1 LSVFAS
7 QANGFAS
14 LHLLALLLAL
24 AGGTV
29 CAETDGGGSVRGIQ
43 GRFALYATTNPPL
56 EAITWLPAETVLA
69 VVGEL
74 TDAPW
79 TPVRA
84 PGTLS
89 VWIYRDLVRDGKV
102 LADKSLVRA
111 GAGTAFRPL
120 ASLDRGTPVEVRGPY
135 GDWLK
140 IAPPPSMTFWVLRD
154 QVEPLAEQPREID
167 AAQARAD
174 LYSALLDAFS
184 GPSSAQP
191 PDPDASPDLNA
202 LPDPAVPVP
211 DLPAPPKPPRAVP
224 CPPELA
230 DYALDETAV
239 QGERVTLRGT
249 LDWGGVDP
257 ISAPFCLVA
266 REPDGDAVPL
276 CNLLAPE
283 ITYGPHI
290 GAEATVEGTRW
301 FVKGARLPFVI
312 PLAVRI
318 SPRK

>member
-1 LSVFAS
+1 MSVFAS

-56 EAITWLPAETVLA
+56 EAITWLPA
-69 VVGEL
+69 
-74 TDAPW
+74 DAPW

-84 PGTLS
+84 PDTLS
-89 VWIYRDLVRDGKV
+89 VWIYRDLVRDGNV

-211 DLPAPPKPPRAVP
+211 DLPTPPKPPRAVP
-224 CPPELA
+224 RPPELA
-230 DYALDETAV
+230 DYALDETAI

>member
-167 AAQARAD
+167 AARARAD
-174 LYSALLDAFS
+174 LYNALLDAFS
-184 GPSSAQP
+184 NPSRTQP
-191 PDPDASPDLNA
+191 LDPNASPDLNVP
-202 LPDPAVPVP
+202 PDPAAPVP

>member
-1 LSVFAS
+1 M
-7 QANGFAS
+7 
-14 LHLLALLLAL
+14 
-24 AGGTV
+24 
-29 CAETDGGGSVRGIQ
+29 DGGSSVRGIQ

-56 EAITWLPAETVLA
+56 EAVTWLPAETELA

-84 PGTLS
+84 PDTLS

-120 ASLDRGTPVEVRGPY
+120 ASLDRGTPVKVRGPY

-154 QVEPLAEQPREID
+154 QVGPVAEQPREID

-184 GPSSAQP
+184 NPSSVQSPGPEAP
-191 PDPDASPDLNA
+191 PDPAA
-202 LPDPAVPVP
+202 PVP
-211 DLPAPPKPPRAVP
+211 DLPAPPKPPRAMP
-224 CPPELA
+224 RPPELA
-230 DYALDETAV
+230 GYALDETAV

-249 LDWGGVDP
+249 LDWGGADP
-257 ISAPFCLVA
+257 ISAPYRLVA
-266 REPDGDAVPL
+266 REPGGDAVPL

-312 PLAVRI
+312 PFAVRI

>member
-1 LSVFAS
+1 MDSGS
-7 QANGFAS
+7 
-14 LHLLALLLAL
+14 
-24 AGGTV
+24 
-29 CAETDGGGSVRGIQ
+29 SVRGIQ
-43 GRFALYATTNPPL
+43 GRYALYAATNPPL
-56 EAITWLPAETVLA
+56 EVIVWLPAETVLA

-79 TPVRA
+79 TPVKA
-84 PGTLS
+84 PDTLS

-120 ASLDRGTPVEVRGPY
+120 ASLDCGTPVEVRGPY

-140 IAPPPSMTFWVLRD
+140 IAPPPNMTFWVLRD

-167 AAQARAD
+167 AAQAQAD

-184 GPSSAQP
+184 SRPPAQPSDPDVSLDPTVP
-191 PDPDASPDLNA
+191 PDPAA
-202 LPDPAVPVP
+202 PAP
-211 DLPAPPKPPRAVP
+211 DLPVPPKPPRTVP
-224 CPPELA
+224 RPPELA
-230 DYALDETAV
+230 DFALDETAV

-257 ISAPFCLVA
+257 ISAPFCLVT
-266 REPDGDAVPL
+266 REPDGDTVPL

-290 GAEATVEGTRW
+290 GADATVEGTRW